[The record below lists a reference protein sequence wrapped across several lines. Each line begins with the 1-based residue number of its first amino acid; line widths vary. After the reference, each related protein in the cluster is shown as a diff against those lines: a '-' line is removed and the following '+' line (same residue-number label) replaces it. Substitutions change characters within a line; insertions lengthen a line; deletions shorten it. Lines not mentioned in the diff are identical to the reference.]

1 MRLSRRPLTFF
12 PWLQPNAGDLYS
24 FDADFEDLKQEIL
37 RTHNPSALKDV
48 VQRFRKVIRKTHVV
62 PNSATGE
69 VVQMAPTSIIRTRNK
84 KSSQAKKAATAGKRK
99 RTRDPIAAEIAEQE
113 IKTSVAKE
121 KRRSGRACSNKAKI
135 AEQEIKMSVAKV
147 KRRSRRACSNKTR
160 ISSGKSTPQSL
171 PSLFTG
177 DIDLDYAPEPEE
189 AGSEASLEPDAEY
202 EEAASDSSLETDAEE
217 AGTESSLESDP
228 KEAASESSLEYLD
241 TVSCL
246 FLTMD
251 SWFKSDQ
258 SA

>member
-1 MRLSRRPLTFF
+1 LSRRQLTFL

-48 VQRFRKVIRKTHVV
+48 VKRFRKIIRNTHVV
-62 PNSATGE
+62 PNSASGE
-69 VVQMAPTSIIRTRNK
+69 VVQMAPTSIIRTRSK

-99 RTRDPIAAEIAEQE
+99 RTRDPIAAEIAEEE
-113 IKTSVAKE
+113 IKTSL
-121 KRRSGRACSNKAKI
+121 
-135 AEQEIKMSVAKV
+135 AKV
-147 KRRSRRACSNKTR
+147 KRRSRRACSKKTR

-171 PSLFTG
+171 PALFTG
-177 DIDLDYAPEPEE
+177 DNDMDYAPEAEE

-217 AGTESSLESDP
+217 AGTESSLELAP

-241 TVSCL
+241 TVSSL

-251 SWFKSDQ
+251 HWFKSDQ